1 MKLKT
6 NNFFKTKWVALLAT
20 LVFFMFL
27 TSYTKSKNKFQNDIT
42 RIKFISSLPF
52 FKDNKEFIYFRDSI
66 GILYFKNQVLYEFS
80 DIYTSRN
87 VDTVHNSSVIVKRE
101 IRHRYLLYAKKE
113 FYGYYYDSLNVS
125 IGKKVAVDSFLNKRA
140 FGGYSIFNKLE
151 NHILLSSIIN
161 QDNCTLIEKYK
172 CKEKKD
178 YTYPDT
184 TIIYY
189 TNRMK
194 EVEHTLSKEL
204 DENKKMKVKKI
215 RALYNPQV
223 VTGIKVPSCEIMFEL
238 KEDTITNLDK
248 YKLFIEKHKK

>member
-1 MKLKT
+1 MEE

-27 TSYTKSKNKFQNDIT
+27 TSYTKSKIKFQNDIT
-42 RIKFISSLPF
+42 RIKFISSLPLF
-52 FKDNKEFIYFRDSI
+52 TNNNEFVNYKDSI
-66 GILYFKNQVLYEFS
+66 GIVYFKNQILYEFS
-80 DIYTSRN
+80 DIYTSHN
-87 VDTVHNSSVIVKRE
+87 VDTLHNSSVIVKRE
-101 IRHRYLLYAKKE
+101 IRHRYLLFAKKE
-113 FYGYYYDSLNVS
+113 FYGYYYDSLNVVN
-125 IGKKVAVDSFLNKRA
+125 GRKVAVDSFLNKRA

-151 NHILLSSIIN
+151 NHILLSSITTQGN
-161 QDNCTLIEKYK
+161 YTLIEKYK

-184 TIIYY
+184 TIVYY
-189 TNRMK
+189 TNQMK

-204 DENKKMKVKKI
+204 DSNKKMKVKKI
-215 RALYNPQV
+215 RALYNPQIV
-223 VTGIKVPSCEIMFEL
+223 EGNSVPSHEIIFEL